1 MNSPVDWDRRGMLSG
16 RSSGNLDLLRSL
28 AVLCVMLDHL
38 VPTMV
43 RHGLPVAAPLVAW
56 TAHLGQAGV
65 LAFFVHTSLVL
76 MFSLDKLAHESRG
89 REGHARLT
97 ARFYVR
103 RLMRIYPLAW
113 MAIALV
119 LLCHLPA
126 MTWRETPPVTLS
138 VVIANLLLVQNLVTG
153 QSVLGPLWSLPY
165 EVEMYVV
172 LPALYLLARRPTGPR
187 VLVAMIV
194 LSSAIGL
201 WLASVT
207 GGRLNMVAYLPVFL
221 CGVACHAWRRHG
233 RAVLSARLWP
243 VLIGALI
250 LGYAALH
257 LQRDRPDPAL
267 GWLFG
272 ALLSLA
278 ILHSREVP
286 PSRWHVPVAQ
296 VVARY
301 SYGLYLLHVPVL
313 HLVFQLWQPASLPLA
328 VLAYFGLTAA
338 ASCLAYHLIEAPMV
352 TLGQRL
358 SPLRS
363 PVAGSGAMRSSA
375 QPG

>member
-1 MNSPVDWDRRGMLSG
+1 MLDRS
-16 RSSGNLDLLRSL
+16 LDLLRSL

-38 VPTMV
+38 IPTMV

-76 MFSLDKLAHESRG
+76 MFSIDKLAHESHG
-89 REGHARLT
+89 REGHFRLT
-97 ARFYVR
+97 MRFYVR

-113 MAIALV
+113 MTIALV

-138 VVIANLLLVQNLVTG
+138 VVIANFLLVQNLVTG

-172 LPALYLLARRPTGPR
+172 LPVLYLLAKRPTGPR
-187 VLVAMIV
+187 MLVAMIV
-194 LSSAIGL
+194 LSCALGL

-221 CGVACHAWRRHG
+221 CGVACYAGRRHG
-233 RAVLSARLWP
+233 QAVLPARLWP
-243 VLIGALI
+243 VLTCGLI

-257 LQRDRPDPAL
+257 LHRAQPDPAL

-278 ILHSREVP
+278 ILHSREVSS
-286 PSRWHVPVAQ
+286 SRWHVPLAQ
-296 VVARY
+296 IVARY

-313 HLVFQLWQPASLPLA
+313 HLVFQVWQPSSLPLA
-328 VLAYFGLTAA
+328 VLAYFGLTAV
-338 ASCLAYHLIEAPMV
+338 ASFCAYHLIEAPMV

-363 PVAGSGAMRSSA
+363 TAAVSGAIPSSA